1 MLVKD
6 GRGLIFMHK
15 KILLICLTLL
25 IVLILIFITF
35 FKENKNEIITTSSHK
50 SKVSDPDI
58 ALKND
63 FKVSQSKGLL
73 ENNKSPYKSEI
84 STSFMD
90 EKKFNEILE
99 NGKENGVIYIPVNSL
114 DPKDRKD
121 AEDAIEN
128 LMKTGSLSGG
138 IRLKE
143 FTELD
148 KARDILE
155 QEGLNN
161 ILARLD
167 DFKSAPD
174 SIFEEY
180 DMKVTGAQNFGLY
193 HEEKGWSGI
202 YKLYENSNEKVE
214 IQQINLKPDESS
226 QLLVAESLN
235 ILLSNQTPA
244 IYEYIRNENIEKLT
258 FVSDKNYYQINSS
271 NLNKD
276 QIIDIANKVILNPSK

>member
-1 MLVKD
+1 MLLKD
-6 GRGLIFMHK
+6 GRGLIFMRN

-25 IVLILIFITF
+25 IALILIFIIF
-35 FKENKNEIITTSSHK
+35 FKENKNEITISSYK
-50 SKVSDPDI
+50 SKTSDPDI

-63 FKVSQSKGLL
+63 FKANQSKGLL
-73 ENNKSPYKSEI
+73 ENNKSPYKSEMT
-84 STSFMD
+84 TSFMD
-90 EKKFNEILE
+90 EKKFNEILKH
-99 NGKENGVIYIPVNSL
+99 GKENGVIYMSVNML

-121 AEDAIEN
+121 AEGAIEN

-143 FTELD
+143 LTELD
-148 KARDILE
+148 KARDILK

-167 DFKSAPD
+167 DFKSVPD

-180 DMKVTGAQNFGLY
+180 GMKVTGAQNFGLY

-202 YKLYENSNEKVE
+202 YKLYENSNGKVE
-214 IQQINLKPDESS
+214 IQQINLKPNESS
-226 QLLVAESLN
+226 QLLVSESLN
-235 ILLSNQTPA
+235 MLLSNKTPA

-276 QIIDIANKVILNPSK
+276 QIIDIANKIILNPSK